1 MLGLLGRTI
10 IKEVALKAIEKA
22 KDNNVNKD
30 NKQNNKKDNNKNKD
44 KE

>member
-1 MLGLLGRTI
+1 MIGLLGRTI
-10 IKEVALKAIEKA
+10 IKEIALKAIEKA
-22 KDNNVNKD
+22 KDNNI